1 MDYGTLGLFILTETL
16 LSLTPGP
23 AVLLVLGLSVRH
35 GFKIGFGATLGIL
48 ATNAVFFTLAALG
61 LGAAIIASHTL
72 FTLIK
77 WIGAAYLIYLG
88 VQMIMPL
95 VKRYI
100 IRRDVDKNIDEQ
112 AIDINQATSNV
123 AQSKKDF
130 KRSFWRGFILQGS
143 NPKNIIFFVA
153 ILPQFINPEA
163 HVASQLF
170 ILGIVSVLL
179 ELPILAFYG
188 FASSKSAAI
197 MKEKL
202 IEWIEGIAGGILVSM
217 GVLLAAYKKT

>member
-1 MDYGTLGLFILTETL
+1 VDYSTLGLFILTETL

-77 WIGAAYLIYLG
+77 WVGAVYLIYLG
-88 VQMIMPL
+88 IQMIVPL
-95 VKRYI
+95 IKRYTLNKKQDEQVI
-100 IRRDVDKNIDEQ
+100 NIDEAVRKVKNGRQ
-112 AIDINQATSNV
+112 
-123 AQSKKDF
+123 DF
-130 KRSFWRGFILQGS
+130 RRSFWKGFVLQGS
-143 NPKNIIFFVA
+143 NPKNIVFFVA
-153 ILPQFINPEA
+153 ILPQFINAEA
-163 HVASQLF
+163 HVASQLL

-179 ELPILAFYG
+179 ELPILASYG

-197 MKEKL
+197 MKERL
-202 IEWIEGIAGGILVSM
+202 IEWIEGIAGGLLVTM
-217 GVLLAAYKKT
+217 GILLAAHKRT

>member
-1 MDYGTLGLFILTETL
+1 MDYNTLVLFIITETL

-77 WIGAAYLIYLG
+77 WIGAAYLVYLG
-88 VQMIMPL
+88 VQMIIPL
-95 VKRYI
+95 IKRYLNRKNADGQVI
-100 IRRDVDKNIDEQ
+100 DLEEASQQVKNIKQ
-112 AIDINQATSNV
+112 
-123 AQSKKDF
+123 DF
-130 KRSFWRGFILQGS
+130 RRSFWKGFVLQGS
-143 NPKNIIFFVA
+143 NPKNIVFFVA

-170 ILGIVSVLL
+170 ILGVVSVLL

-188 FASSKSAAI
+188 LASSKSAAI
-197 MKEKL
+197 MKESL
-202 IEWIEGIAGGILVSM
+202 IEWIEGIAGGLLITM
-217 GVLLAAYKKT
+217 GGLLAAYKRS